1 MRSYAQICTLIY
13 SIAFINAFRFSS
25 QYHRSTTTQR
35 FANNNENNSNQDSNR
50 LSKRRSKSNEID
62 KLSVSKNI
70 IDEKSISALL
80 SKDNLSPT
88 STNSNT
94 VGQDGTSS
102 LEDLFGLG
110 DDQLTELLETELPV
124 PREDLITGQAVVE
137 EEADKNKVF
146 QLPDLNEFVN
156 QGNEKSNNKKS
167 NRKQRKEEGKK
178 VRIDRRNQEEYMR
191 VMQLNPFADADE
203 SNFLDEVSLISYT
216 YIDTYINIYIHTYLP
231 AIYGV

>member
-1 MRSYAQICTLIY
+1 MRTYIQICTLIY
-13 SIAFINAFRFSS
+13 SIAFVNSFRLLSPN
-25 QYHRSTTTQR
+25 YRSTTTQR

-62 KLSVSKNI
+62 KSSVQKNI
-70 IDEKSISALL
+70 IDEKSISDLL
-80 SKDNLSPT
+80 SKDNLSSP
-88 STNSNT
+88 NSNTNT

-124 PREDLITGQAVVE
+124 PREDLITGLAVVE

-156 QGNEKSNNKKS
+156 QGNDKSNNKSKS

-203 SNFLDEVSLISYT
+203 SNFLDEVGLILYT
-216 YIDTYINIYIHTYLP
+216 
-231 AIYGV
+231 

>member
-62 KLSVSKNI
+62 KSSVPRNI

-80 SKDNLSPT
+80 SLDNLSPT
-88 STNSNT
+88 STTSNTNT

-110 DDQLTELLETELPV
+110 DEQLTELLETELPV

-156 QGNEKSNNKKS
+156 QGNEKSSNKKS

-203 SNFLDEVSLISYT
+203 SNFLDEVYPLS
-216 YIDTYINIYIHTYLP
+216 
-231 AIYGV
+231 